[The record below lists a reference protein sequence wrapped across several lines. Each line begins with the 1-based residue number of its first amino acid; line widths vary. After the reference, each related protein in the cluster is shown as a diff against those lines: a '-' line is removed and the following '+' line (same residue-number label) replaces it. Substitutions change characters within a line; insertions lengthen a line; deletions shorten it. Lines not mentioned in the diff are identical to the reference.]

1 MNGLGCEFYVKKCH
15 RYDLCITGTTS
26 ESQRY
31 YLYNETIMKFVCDKT
46 NRSGIVDYFNKKG
59 TVFKE
64 MSCAAVSQFSP
75 SLTVN
80 NLLLTGNS
88 PYYHS
93 NAMTQDEPLWVIV
106 GFKRGQ
112 MKVNKYSIVI

>member
-1 MNGLGCEFYVKKCH
+1 
-15 RYDLCITGTTS
+15 
-26 ESQRY
+26 
-31 YLYNETIMKFVCDKT
+31 MKFVCDKT

-106 GFKRGQ
+106 LKEDR
-112 MKVNKYSIVI
+112 